1 MLKSIDHV
9 GTRCS
14 DPRKV
19 VEFYTEVLN
28 AEFCRAVTGT
38 RISSGDDTPHL
49 NVFLRLEDGSMLDF
63 MDAPLFKPAIP
74 DPNTP
79 PWVRHIAMQVGSE
92 ADVLEIKRRVEARG
106 LKVDGPI
113 NRPRNF
119 AVYFYDPFG
128 NRLECTYEREKL
140 PEAERQQAWSILEKW
155 EARKATGE
163 FNGR

>member
-28 AEFCRAVTGT
+28 AKFHRAVTGT

-49 NVFLRLEDGSMLDF
+49 NVFLQLEDGSMLDF

-79 PWVRHIAMQVGSE
+79 PWVRHIAMRVGSE
-92 ADVLEIKRRVEARG
+92 ADMHEIKRRVEARG

-113 NRPRNF
+113 DRKRNIG
-119 AVYFYDPFG
+119 VYFYDPFG
-128 NRLECTYEREKL
+128 NRLEITYEREPL
-140 PEAERQQAWSILEKW
+140 PACESQQAWSILETW
-155 EARKATGE
+155 EARKAAGE
-163 FNGR
+163 FKAG